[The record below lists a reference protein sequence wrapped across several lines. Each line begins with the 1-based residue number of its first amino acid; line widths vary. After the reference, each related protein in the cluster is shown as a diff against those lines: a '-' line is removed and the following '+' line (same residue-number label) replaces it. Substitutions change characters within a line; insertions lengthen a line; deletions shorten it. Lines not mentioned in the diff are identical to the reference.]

1 MARYQPPT
9 PITSDHELDEFS
21 SGQDSLDRWLRDH
34 ALNNEGRTSR
44 SYVVEAGSDGIV
56 AYYALVTGSVER
68 AALKS
73 KMRHGA
79 PDPVPVMV
87 LARLAVDQRH
97 HGAGLGAAMLRD
109 AMLRTLEVSRV
120 AGVRMMIVHAI
131 DEAAAAIYRR
141 YGFEPLPREPHTLF
155 LPIETI
161 VDAL

>member
-1 MARYQPPT
+1 MVRYRPPT
-9 PITSDHELDEFS
+9 PITPDHQLGEFS
-21 SGQDSLDRWLRDH
+21 SGQDALDRWLKDH

-44 SYVVEAGSDGIV
+44 TYVVEGGSDGIV
-56 AYYALVTGSVER
+56 GYYALVTGSVER

-97 HGAGLGAAMLRD
+97 HGAGLGAALLRD
-109 AMLRTLEVSRV
+109 AMLRILEVSRV

-131 DEAAAAIYRR
+131 DEVAAAFYRR
-141 YGFEPLPREPHTLF
+141 YGFEELPREPLTLF